1 VSAVVTAEFVELID
15 PRPGEEVEP
24 SRLEPYLRA
33 HLPASE
39 GAFALRQF
47 GGGHAN
53 LTYLVRFGA
62 HEYVLRRPPL
72 GPVAPA
78 SHDMKREHRVL
89 AAMPD
94 IFPLAPRSYLYCDD
108 KTIIGAEF
116 HVMERRRGIVIR
128 GDLPE
133 RFRDD
138 KAVARRIGEMMI
150 DVLGALHKADPE
162 AAGLGQ
168 LGHPEGYAGRQLEGW
183 AKRWQAAKDKE
194 LPRVDALIAW
204 LAARLPP
211 PPAVSLL
218 HNDFKLDNM
227 LVAAE
232 DPGRP
237 VAVLDWDMCT
247 RGDPLMDLGY
257 LLNLWAQGD
266 DDPEWLQWG
275 AMPTWR
281 QGSPSRVEAI
291 ERYGKVTGFPLDHI
305 DWYHV
310 YGLFKM
316 IVIIQQIYIRYLRGQ
331 TLDQRFAIFGG
342 RVAAFAEKGHM
353 LIAQSGK
360 P

>member
-1 VSAVVTAEFVELID
+1 MSGTAFVELID
-15 PRPGEEVEP
+15 PRPGEEVETA
-24 SRLEPYLRA
+24 RLEPYLRA
-33 HLPASE
+33 RLPRTE
-39 GAFALRQF
+39 GSFSWRQF

-53 LTYLVRFGA
+53 LTYLVRFGDSD
-62 HEYVLRRPPL
+62 YVLRRPPL
-72 GPVAPA
+72 GPIAPS

-89 AAMPD
+89 AALPD
-94 IFPLAPRSYLYCDD
+94 IFPLAPRSYLYCEDAG
-108 KTIIGAEF
+108 IIGAEF
-116 HVMERRRGIVIR
+116 HVMERRRGIVVR

-138 KAVARRIGEMMI
+138 PAVARRITEMLI
-150 DVLGALHKADPE
+150 DTLAAFHKADPD
-162 AAGLGQ
+162 AAGLGS
-168 LGHPEGYAGRQLEGW
+168 LGHPEGYAARQLEGW

-204 LAARLPP
+204 LVARIPP

-227 LVAAE
+227 LVGAD

-281 QGSPSRVEAI
+281 PGSLTRAEAV
-291 ERYGKVTGFPLDHI
+291 ERYARATGFGLEHV

-310 YGLFKM
+310 FGLFKM

-331 TLDQRFAIFGG
+331 TKDERFAIFGG
-342 RVAAFAEKGHM
+342 RVQAFAEKGHT
-353 LIAQSGK
+353 LIARSGRA
-360 P
+360 